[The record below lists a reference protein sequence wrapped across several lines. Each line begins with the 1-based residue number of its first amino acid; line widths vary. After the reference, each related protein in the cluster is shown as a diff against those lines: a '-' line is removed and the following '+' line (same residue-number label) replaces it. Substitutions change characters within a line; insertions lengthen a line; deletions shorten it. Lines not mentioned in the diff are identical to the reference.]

1 MAEKISEIFH
11 RKNDLTES
19 SCIFEKL
26 AIPQIQRRSPLGFT
40 NWVARANILQAVY
53 RQVLPDIQLKDASG
67 SPEVKGPG
75 SSPGHI
81 LSAQKNAIGG
91 EKLPN

>member
-1 MAEKISEIFH
+1 M
-11 RKNDLTES
+11 KNRLFLKFKG
-19 SCIFEKL
+19 CHL
-26 AIPQIQRRSPLGFT
+26 WVLQIE
-40 NWVARANILQAVY
+40 VARANILQAVY